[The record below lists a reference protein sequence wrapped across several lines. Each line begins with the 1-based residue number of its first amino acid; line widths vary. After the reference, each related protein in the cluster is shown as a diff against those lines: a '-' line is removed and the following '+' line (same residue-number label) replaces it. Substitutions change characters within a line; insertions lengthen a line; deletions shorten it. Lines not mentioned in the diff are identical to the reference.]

1 MNLASRE
8 LHLVELNNKS
18 LVDSITH
25 SPVADR
31 DGTKQKTPSSLRIVL
46 AISKNIVRESESID
60 KIKSPLK

>member
-18 LVDSITH
+18 LVVSITH
-25 SPVADR
+25 PPVADI
-31 DGTKQKTPSSLRIVL
+31 DGIKQKTPSSLRIVL